1 MEKLR
6 NLVDTILHEL
16 SENKN
21 GGKEPDFNFD
31 SFDTKFTEAM
41 DDDLNTSQAVA
52 VIFDFTKEVN
62 RTIAET
68 ENVNVEFYKKV
79 KSFLDRTAFGVLGIM
94 DFDVEDK
101 TVSEGIDT
109 NYIEQKIEER
119 NAAKNE
125 KNYALAD
132 KIRDELKALGVELKD
147 SKEGTTYK
155 IVK

>member
-6 NLVDTILHEL
+6 NLVDTILQQL
-16 SENKN
+16 RENKN
-21 GGKEPDFNFD
+21 GGTEPDFNFD

-79 KSFLDRTAFGVLGIM
+79 KSFLDRTAVGVLGIM

-101 TVSEGIDT
+101 TVSENIDT

-119 NAAKNE
+119 IAAKSE

-132 KIRDELKALGVELKD
+132 EIRDELKALGVELKD